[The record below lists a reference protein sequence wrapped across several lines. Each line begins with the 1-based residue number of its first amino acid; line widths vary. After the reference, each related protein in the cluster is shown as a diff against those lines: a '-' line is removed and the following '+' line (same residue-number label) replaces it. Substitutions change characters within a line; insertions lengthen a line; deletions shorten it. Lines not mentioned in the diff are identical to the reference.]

1 MKNRKSNIFWSQ
13 LTINSFFKK
22 AQSRLSWIFLGSFLA
37 AVSCSNPN
45 PSNRDSKKSKAPNVA
60 LYDTISQLDKNL
72 FSAFNHQNLKE
83 FKKYFDI
90 KLEVFQDVKGV
101 RNYEQSM
108 ATFTELFQAM
118 PDLKRKLKK
127 GSLEVYP
134 IEGFGAIEIG
144 QHAFIHTEEAEN
156 QGKIVHFIHIWKR
169 SHGQWKITKIITYS
183 P

>member
-1 MKNRKSNIFWSQ
+1 MTYAKVTRAQ
-13 LTINSFFKK
+13 LFH
-22 AQSRLSWIFLGSFLA
+22 SWIFLCSFLA
-37 AVSCSNPN
+37 ELSCSHPIPTNSV
-45 PSNRDSKKSKAPNVA
+45 SNNSRTHNAE
-60 LYDTISQLDKNL
+60 LYDTISQLDKHL

-83 FKKYFDI
+83 FKKYFDVN
-90 KLEVFQDVKGV
+90 LEVFQDDKGV

-127 GSLEVYP
+127 GTMEVYP
-134 IEGFGAIEIG
+134 IEGFGAIEMG
-144 QHAFIHTEEAEN
+144 QHAFIHTEEGEN

-169 SHGQWKITKIITYS
+169 FHGQWKITKIITYS